1 MKLKPRKAEKTIAA
15 IRITAPE
22 TRKDPTTN
30 ERIPLL
36 GFIDT
41 RGNQQHL
48 ATHRALF
55 LYAAGDN
62 LDGQIPDGLDRLS
75 HHQFIV
81 HVDKGGDAIGLDII
95 PARVYRSNVI
105 PASQKDVTTVQ
116 VAWHAEGSVCRVM
129 QRPPNTRP
137 QQLTAL
143 LKGLEKLAIAGTKL
157 VTGVKIPDVGVIA
170 GVGLDTIEVKMNASR
185 SGGRPIYDVDP
196 DGDGDD

>member
-1 MKLKPRKAEKTIAA
+1 MKLKPRKAKKTVSA

-22 TRKDPTTN
+22 TIKDPTTN
-30 ERIPLL
+30 ERTPLL
-36 GFIDT
+36 GFVDT

-81 HVDKGGDAIGLDII
+81 HVSESGEAVGLDVI

-105 PASQKDVTTVQ
+105 PVSQKDVTTVQ
-116 VAWHAEGSVCRVM
+116 VAWYAEGTVCRVV
-129 QRPPNTRP
+129 QRPPNVHP
-137 QQLTAL
+137 QLLTAL
-143 LKGLEKLAIAGTKL
+143 LKGLEKMAIAGVKL
-157 VTGVKIPDVGVIA
+157 MTGVKIPDVGVIA
-170 GVGLDTIEVKMNASR
+170 GVGLGTIEVKLNASR
-185 SGGRPIYDVDP
+185 NGGRPIYVIDDNVD
-196 DGDGDD
+196 DD